1 MSVETPPQT
10 STSQRSAAD
19 VQAFKLQRRHARRLS
34 IFDPEMVRQA
44 AVRSF
49 AMLDPR
55 SMMRNPVMFLVELGT
70 VLTAIVTVQSIVGG
84 AAIGLIVYQ
93 TALTLLL
100 LLTVLFANFAE
111 ALAEAR
117 GKAQADSLRAT
128 RQDTPAYRLDSL
140 ESQNGQFVPSTQLRT
155 GDLVLVEAGQ
165 VIPSDGEVVAG
176 VASVDES
183 AITGEM
189 PRSFARPAA
198 IARA

>member
-1 MSVETPPQT
+1 
-10 STSQRSAAD
+10 
-19 VQAFKLQRRHARRLS
+19 
-34 IFDPEMVRQA
+34 MVRQA

-100 LLTVLFANFAE
+100 LLTVLFPNFAE

-128 RQDTPAYRLDSL
+128 RQDTPAFRLDSID
-140 ESQNGQFVPSTQLRT
+140 SDTGHSVPSTQLRT

-183 AITGEM
+183 AITGE
-189 PRSFARPAA
+189 S
-198 IARA
+198 